1 MFLSGIKKNRPFF
14 YRLGLF
20 LLTVL
25 FFSSCET
32 PLWYAPVR
40 DWFDK
45 YTNTAAVEIA
55 DMPEGVKNAEG
66 ILSVPSDKDIIINFC
81 LRNPRDYTLQ
91 MWYEPEEED
100 VRLMVRDGDYY
111 TSTEVFGGDFPGI
124 IVNQNAGDKS
134 LASIKLKKEFLT
146 AVDTSGVSYKK
157 NISGEVKIIE
167 VESGRDFA
175 SFPIS
180 LCADSVP
187 PEIKGA
193 CFQSDKEDFESGN
206 AKYII
211 CFYMPVISSN
221 DVHYRDTYALYI
233 DNEVRYFKYES
244 NAYKFYKNL
253 TFDDSG
259 NPSFSDQDTS
269 FTTSAQVYPLG
280 DAPSFNVNAPD
291 GYKSVYYN
299 TGWNITSSER
309 KCSLK
314 ISDIAGLNSKVN
326 ISSKATKLNAPV
338 IRGPDNNTITSGL
351 SYAADEGTQ
360 RFTVRITHDGKD
372 EEGNSCG
379 TVNITYTIKE
389 KNNKLVFANGTS
401 SVLTK
406 TVSGNTL
413 IELPAGKYDITA
425 AAGKNYYLTS
435 DATTVTDVTITKP
448 AVYYVKAGGNDDPS
462 CGTSSNPVATIQY
475 AVKQFMQGVSNGEY
489 PLNGVCKI
497 YVMSDIES
505 DGTEGNNPFVYIPPR
520 PADLPGVDDV
530 IYGSAPFVGSIYIMG
545 SGAKRTVNAKKNS
558 SRTGCVICADSGTV
572 YLENLTITG
581 GYLPDCDS
589 SAGIEARTS
598 MNLKN
603 VTVRDN
609 IIDEP
614 RTDRDMGGAGLRIEA
629 NSVNITCTDCEF
641 INNKT
646 KAQNGGAVYIYDE
659 SSVAEFIRCKF
670 TDNVAGYDKDADEHG
685 SGGAIY
691 LNIDTVKLTD
701 CTFTGNKSSFGGG
714 AICNVLGNLEL
725 KGNNT
730 FTNNSAGIKRTFDT
744 YSTWANDHT
753 ELLSRFY
760 GGALYA
766 EDCTVKIE
774 GKITAKDNYRYRERD
789 EQKLSNFYLCGTTSP
804 VLTVTGPLTGS
815 KIGIGM
821 YFNYEPA
828 VNHPVEFTTGYKYNL
843 PGGNSSNPAEIFIS
857 ETTYGI
863 KDSDD
868 AEACFAVSSAKVY
881 AVTDYVIS
889 VKRTLGSGESE
900 SDPVYLYPGV
910 AKKIVLKRETG
921 FRKESDSNQSP
932 LYFNPVDKKLYLS
945 YENGTYTRT
954 VPVPDKADPKVTFK
968 AALYSGDYKV
978 KDLTVTTSANDF
990 SLSLSGITD
999 PGNYR
1004 IRITS
1009 EFLGVKRDTVF
1020 VLNCGYNSDVVEN
1033 YIRNMTSGGTV
1044 VIKGKLESDYSNG
1057 ELGKIAQA
1065 IISNNS
1071 LNADNQVTLDLR
1083 ETTSSDEIGN
1093 YNRSYFGGCGPK
1105 LKEVF
1110 FPDWYTEMG
1119 LQFFN
1124 GCNKLIAVHFPET
1137 FTKIVD
1143 ASFSGCTG
1151 LTDIYFAG
1159 TKEKWK
1165 NVNKQTGWN
1174 TPLPSNCVIHCSDG
1188 NLDKQDNEIN

>member
-1 MFLSGIKKNRPFF
+1 
-14 YRLGLF
+14 
-20 LLTVL
+20 
-25 FFSSCET
+25 
-32 PLWYAPVR
+32 
-40 DWFDK
+40 
-45 YTNTAAVEIA
+45 
-55 DMPEGVKNAEG
+55 MPEGVKNAEG
-66 ILSVPSDKDIIINFC
+66 ILSVPSDKDIILNFC
-81 LRNPRDYTLQ
+81 LRNPRGYTLN

-100 VRLMVRDGDYY
+100 VRLMVNSCYPQDELWGDEP
-111 TSTEVFGGDFPGI
+111 SNRFIP
-124 IVNQNAGDKS
+124 VNQNAGDKS
-134 LASIKLKKEFLT
+134 LASIKLKKEFLA
-146 AVDTSGVSYKK
+146 AVDKNGVSYKK
-157 NISGEVKIIE
+157 NISGEVKIVE

-233 DNEVRYFKYES
+233 DNEVRYFKYEGEV
-244 NAYKFYKNL
+244 YKFYNNV
-253 TFDDSG
+253 TYDDSG
-259 NPSFSDQDTS
+259 NPSFSNQDTS

-280 DAPSFNVNAPD
+280 DAPSFDATAPA

-314 ISDIAGLNSKVN
+314 IQDIAGLNSKVN

-379 TVNITYTIKE
+379 TVNITYTITE

-448 AVYYVKAGGNDDPS
+448 AVYYVKDGGSDNEL

-475 AVKQFMQGVSNGEY
+475 AVKQFMKCVAEGTY
-489 PLNGVCKI
+489 PANGVCKI

-505 DGTEGNNPFVYIPPR
+505 DGTEGNNPFVLIPER
-520 PADLPGVDDV
+520 PMHLSIDGTYNDTE
-530 IYGSAPFVGSIYIMG
+530 FTGSIYITG
-545 SGAKRTVNAKKNS
+545 SGAKRTVNAKKSAENF
-558 SRTGCVICADSGTV
+558 GCVICAEGGTV
-572 YLENLTITG
+572 YLENLTIAG
-581 GYLPDCDS
+581 GYVPNGDS

-609 IIDEP
+609 VIGSGIGN
-614 RTDRDMGGAGLRIEA
+614 GGAGLHINA
-629 NSVNITCTDCEF
+629 DVTCTDCEF
-641 INNKT
+641 TDNK
-646 KAQNGGAVYIYDE
+646 ASNQDGGAVFL
-659 SSVAEFIRCKF
+659 SNVTVTAEFTRCKF
-670 TDNVAGYDKDADEHG
+670 TDNMAGLDENSDTG
-685 SGGAIY
+685 MGGAVFV
-691 LNIDTVKLTD
+691 DGGMVKFTD
-701 CTFTGNKSSFGGG
+701 CTFTGNKAVVGGG
-714 AICNVLGNLEL
+714 AILIRNGFIEL

-730 FTNNSAGIKRTFDT
+730 FTNNIAAIKNKLFFTDYSSYMGWGTT
-744 YSTWANDHT
+744 YSADKAKC
-753 ELLSRFY
+753 LA
-760 GGALYA
+760 GGALFA
-766 EDCTVKIE
+766 EHGTVSIE
-774 GKITAKDNYRYRERD
+774 GKITAKDNYKFSILISDIVQEPSD
-789 EQKLSNFYLCGTTSP
+789 FYLGRTEGNLAK
-804 VLTVTGPLTGS
+804 LTVTGSLTGS
-815 KIGIGM
+815 KIGIDM
-821 YFNYEPA
+821 SFADTTYSPTA
-828 VNHPVEFTTGYKYNL
+828 TQPVEFTTGYKYNQA
-843 PGGNSSNPAEIFIS
+843 GGNIKKPSEIFIS
-857 ETTYGI
+857 ETGYAI

-881 AVTDYVIS
+881 AVTDYVVS
-889 VKRTLGSGESE
+889 VKRTLESGESE

-910 AKKIVLKRETG
+910 AKKIVLKREIG
-921 FRKESDSNQSP
+921 FRKESGYENDPDQKSL
-932 LYFNPVDKKLYLS
+932 LYFNPGDKRLYLS
-945 YENGTYTRT
+945 YEGGTYTKP

-968 AALYSGDYKV
+968 AELYSGDYKV

-1020 VLNCGYNSDVVEN
+1020 VLNCGYNIDVVEN

-1044 VIKGKLESDYSNG
+1044 VIKGKLGSDYSNG

-1188 NLDKQDNEIN
+1188 NLDKEDNEIN